1 MSRGKRWKAI
11 SGKRKSRNEYG
22 VNGGNKE
29 NVFLRMRIVI
39 NLELLFP
46 N

>member
-22 VNGGNKE
+22 VNGGQSRKCVSESE
-29 NVFLRMRIVI
+29 NS
-39 NLELLFP
+39 N
-46 N
+46 